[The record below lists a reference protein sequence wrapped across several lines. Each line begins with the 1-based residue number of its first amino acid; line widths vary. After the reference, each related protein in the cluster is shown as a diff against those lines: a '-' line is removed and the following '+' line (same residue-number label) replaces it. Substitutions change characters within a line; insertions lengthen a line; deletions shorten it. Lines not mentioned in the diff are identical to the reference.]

1 MSAKFVKNDNS
12 CLCNICAETI
22 VSDNAIG
29 LKCNPTKHIFCYECI
44 LDWYKELI
52 KNKHS
57 NNYTI
62 KNMCPIC
69 RKTGG
74 LLPVHAKFKNIK
86 GIHDIKEEN
95 TSVIIKTTKSSITDI
110 NPNKLPNKCGAKL
123 KTKTGYCEFIGK
135 PIYGGFCGRHSN
147 CKVQQPIILTAE
159 NITETIME
167 NIAKNIM
174 ENVTQDNTL
183 IV

>member
-22 VSDNAIG
+22 VSNNAIG

-44 LDWYKELI
+44 SDWYTELI

-57 NNYTI
+57 NNYSI

-69 RKTGG
+69 RKNGG
-74 LLPVHAKFKNIK
+74 LLPIHPKFKSIK
-86 GIHDIKEEN
+86 GIHDIKEVVTPAINE
-95 TSVIIKTTKSSITDI
+95 TSKSTISNI
-110 NPNKLPNKCGAKL
+110 NPDKLPYQCGAKL
-123 KTKTGYCEFIGK
+123 KTKTGYCESTGK
-135 PIYGGFCGRHSN
+135 PIYGGFCGRHAN
-147 CKVQQPIILTAE
+147 CYVQKTAPTNTPTTIPIITSE
-159 NITETIME
+159 NII
-167 NIAKNIM
+167 K
-174 ENVTQDNTL
+174 DNTL

>member
-12 CLCNICAETI
+12 CLCNICAELI
-22 VSDNAIG
+22 VSDNAVG

-57 NNYTI
+57 NNYSI

-69 RKTGG
+69 RKSGG

-86 GIHDIKEEN
+86 GIHDIKE
-95 TSVIIKTTKSSITDI
+95 VIIPAISNTTKNSITHITNID
-110 NPNKLPNKCGAKL
+110 PNKLPHKCGAKL

-147 CKVQQPIILTAE
+147 CNVQQPILTAE
-159 NITETIME
+159 NIKETITE
-167 NIAKNIM
+167 NI
-174 ENVTQDNTL
+174 TQDNTL

>member
-52 KNKHS
+52 KNKNS
-57 NNYTI
+57 NNYSI

-69 RKTGG
+69 RKSGG
-74 LLPVHAKFKNIK
+74 LLPVYDKFISIK
-86 GIHDIKEEN
+86 GIHDIKEVIKPVITSKLN
-95 TSVIIKTTKSSITDI
+95 TLNIVTNIPNID
-110 NPNKLPNKCGAKL
+110 PNKQPHKCGAKL
-123 KTKTGYCEFIGK
+123 KTKTGYCEFVGK
-135 PIYGGFCGRHSN
+135 PIYGGFCGKHSN
-147 CKVQQPIILTAE
+147 FNVQVTSE
-159 NITETIME
+159 NITQDI
-167 NIAKNIM
+167 IQDI
-174 ENVTQDNTL
+174 TQDNTL